1 MAIAERGYGLVYG
14 GASVG
19 LMGAVADGA
28 LAAGGS
34 VVGVIPKSIADLE
47 IAHPH
52 LSELIVV
59 ETMHQRKA
67 HMIEL
72 SEHFVV
78 LPGGIGSLEETF
90 EVMTWSQLGIHRKAI
105 GLLNVDGFY
114 DLLETFLDQLVQEGF
129 VKESQRHIL
138 LAETDPDTLLT
149 QLERTEVVEEKKWID
164 S

>member
-67 HMIEL
+67 SMIEL

-149 QLERTEVVEEKKWID
+149 QLECTEVVEEKKWID